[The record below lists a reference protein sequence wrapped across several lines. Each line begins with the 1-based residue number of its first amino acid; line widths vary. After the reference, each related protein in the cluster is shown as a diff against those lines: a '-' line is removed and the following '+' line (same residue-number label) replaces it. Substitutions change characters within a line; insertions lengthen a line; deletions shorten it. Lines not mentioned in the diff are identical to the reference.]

1 MTGQGARLEAMSASL
16 ETDQIRVGAR
26 NRHDPRFL
34 TMSTSCTLRLR
45 GWLPFD
51 GPLLASG
58 TVDEVLHPD
67 GLTTPVQGTH
77 HSRNSSHQVNEPCEV
92 HEGDNVATYDIII
105 KGGTVVDGTRVP
117 RYVADI
123 GIKDG
128 QIAQIGGLG
137 NGKAATADQVL
148 DASGLIVA
156 PGFVDLHTHY
166 DAQIQW
172 DAWCTISGWHGVT
185 SVVLGNCGFGFAPV
199 HPEGRDRAM
208 LTMSRT
214 EAIPFESMK
223 AGMLWDWVTFPEW
236 LDTLER
242 IPKGLNVLSYV
253 PVAPLM
259 IWVMGLEAAKSR
271 PATPEERKEMQRL
284 LHEAMDAGACGFSLQ
299 RLGENSVQA
308 DYDGTPM
315 VTDTMVDE
323 DVLALAEVLRE
334 RDEGF
339 IQITQVTDRSNTE
352 ADLRFQERMAE
363 VAGRPVLHNLVV
375 AAQDPALHRK
385 KLAWLEDCNRRGLRM
400 FGQGATLRAAFT
412 FTLEDWNL
420 YDNSPAWNKAT
431 TGTREEKKAK
441 MADPEIRAA
450 IKRETDEAVEKLQQ
464 TQALG
469 GPIQDLMIQ
478 HVADDPALEQY
489 VGMTVGQ
496 MAEDQGKDAIDAMLD
511 LALATDL
518 QAEFLTQD
526 RNQGSEQHAENM
538 AEMITSPYTVCGVS
552 DGGAHTKFFTG
563 GSYPT
568 DFLSWMVR
576 DSGKVSLEEAHYR
589 LSYLPAH
596 MAGFRDRGYLRDG
609 APADIVVY
617 DLDGLRVKP
626 DRWQGEVTHDFPGGE
641 WRRVQRA
648 EGYRWILVNGE
659 VTFEDGLCTGA
670 TPGRLLR
677 HGTA

>member
-1 MTGQGARLEAMSASL
+1 MAEY
-16 ETDQIRVGAR
+16 D
-26 NRHDPRFL
+26 
-34 TMSTSCTLRLR
+34 
-45 GWLPFD
+45 
-51 GPLLASG
+51 LL
-58 TVDEVLHPD
+58 
-67 GLTTPVQGTH
+67 
-77 HSRNSSHQVNEPCEV
+77 
-92 HEGDNVATYDIII
+92 I
-105 KGGTVVDGTRVP
+105 KGGTVVDGTRLP
-117 RYVADI
+117 RYTADI
-123 GIKDG
+123 AIKDG
-128 QIAQIGGLG
+128 RIAQIGGI
-137 NGKAATADQVL
+137 NGDGAKQVL

-223 AGMLWDWVTFPEW
+223 TGMLWDWVTFPEW

-242 IPKGLNVLSYV
+242 IPKGLNVLSYM

-284 LHEAMDAGACGFSLQ
+284 LNEAMDAGACGFSIQ
-299 RLGENSVQA
+299 RFGKNSIQA

-323 DVLALAEVLRE
+323 DILALAEVLRE

-339 IQITQVTDRSNTE
+339 IQITQVTEGLLGGDG
-352 ADLRFQERMAE
+352 DLRFQEKLAE
-363 VAGRPVLHNLVV
+363 VAGRPVLHNLVG
-375 AAQDPALHRK
+375 ATADPAMHRA
-385 KLAWLEDCNRRGLRM
+385 KLAWLEECNARGLRM
-400 FGQGATLRAAFT
+400 FGQGATVRAAFT

-431 TGTREEKKAK
+431 TGTLEEKMAK

-450 IKRETDEAVEKLQQ
+450 IKVETDEAVEKLQQ
-464 TQALG
+464 TQAIG

-478 HVADDPALEQY
+478 DVAHEPELEQY

-496 MAEDQGKDAIDAMLD
+496 VAEIEGKHPIDAMLD

-518 QAEFLTQD
+518 RAEFLTQD
-526 RNQGSEQHAENM
+526 YLKDDEDLATNM

-552 DGGAHTKFFTG
+552 DGGAHTKFLTA

-568 DFLSWMVR
+568 DFLTWMVR
-576 DSGKVSLEEAHYR
+576 DTGKVSLEEAHYR

-596 MAGFRDRGYLRDG
+596 MAGFRDRGFLRSG

-617 DLDGLRVKP
+617 DLEGLKVTP
-626 DRWQGEVTHDFPGGE
+626 DRWQSEVTHDFPAGE
-641 WRRVQRA
+641 WRRVQHA

-659 VTFEDGLCTGA
+659 VTFEDGKCTGA

-677 HGTA
+677 HGTAEAV

>member
-1 MTGQGARLEAMSASL
+1 MA
-16 ETDQIRVGAR
+16 
-26 NRHDPRFL
+26 N
-34 TMSTSCTLRLR
+34 
-45 GWLPFD
+45 
-51 GPLLASG
+51 
-58 TVDEVLHPD
+58 
-67 GLTTPVQGTH
+67 
-77 HSRNSSHQVNEPCEV
+77 
-92 HEGDNVATYDIII
+92 YDIII
-105 KGGTVVDGTRVP
+105 RGGTVVDGTRVP
-117 RYVADI
+117 RYRADI

-128 QIAQIGGLG
+128 RIARIGGLG
-137 NGKAATADQVL
+137 NGDASATQVL
-148 DASGLIVA
+148 DATGLIVA
-156 PGFVDLHTHY
+156 PGFIDLHTHY

-199 HPEGRDRAM
+199 KPEGRDRAM

-223 AGMLWDWVTFPEW
+223 TGMLWDWVTFPEW
-236 LDTLER
+236 LDTLQR

-271 PATPEERKEMQRL
+271 PATPEERREMQRL
-284 LHEAMDAGACGFSLQ
+284 LHEAMDAGACGFSIQ
-299 RLGENSVQA
+299 RFGENSIQA

-323 DVLALAEVLRE
+323 DILALAEVLAE

-339 IQITQVTDRSNTE
+339 IQISQATE
-352 ADLRFQERMAE
+352 GLAGGEEDLRFQERLAE
-363 VAGRPVLHNLVV
+363 VARRPILHNIVG
-375 AAQDPALHRK
+375 AGPKPEFHRK
-385 KLAWLEDCNRRGLRM
+385 KLAWLEDCNRRGLRI

-431 TGTREEKKAK
+431 TGTHDEKMAK
-441 MADPEIRAA
+441 LADPEIRAG
-450 IKRETDEAVEKLQQ
+450 IKAETGAAVEKLQQ

-478 HVADDPALEQY
+478 HAANDPDLEQF

-496 MAEDQGKDAIDAMLD
+496 MAEIQGKDPIDAMLD

-518 QAEFLTQD
+518 KAEFLTQD
-526 RNQGSEQHAENM
+526 RLQGSEAHATNM

-568 DFLSWMVR
+568 DFLCWMVR

-589 LSYLPAH
+589 LSYLPGH
-596 MAGFRDRGYLRDG
+596 MAGFRDRGYLGEG

-617 DLDGLRVKP
+617 DLDRLSVTP
-626 DRWQGEVTHDFPGGE
+626 DRWQGEITYDFPGGE

-648 EGYRWILVNGE
+648 EGYRWIMVNGE
-659 VTFEDGLCTGA
+659 VTFEDGKCTGA

-677 HGTA
+677 HGRG